1 MTIAVEVVSSLI
13 VVALRWAATALC
25 GRWLG
30 VVRLAPFTRIKR
42 ALIFYWICAL
52 NARVWCLLCL
62 SRCAVV
68 GGRGKCESG

>member
-30 VVRLAPFTRIKR
+30 VVRLTPFTRIKR
-42 ALIFYWICAL
+42 ALIL
-52 NARVWCLLCL
+52 
-62 SRCAVV
+62 
-68 GGRGKCESG
+68 